1 MKDTHGMTGEPWW
14 GFDLD
19 GTLAEKT
26 GAWKGIEYIGE
37 PIKPMVELA
46 RELHYSGKKIKIF
59 TARVAPHEITAMEN
73 SVPGFGLTGERI
85 FGESFVWK
93 CKDGK
98 VGMDKSDFYKKFAH
112 QYIQEWCYKHL
123 FFVPEITCVKD
134 QLMQEL
140 YDDRAVQLIEN
151 LGLIVGD
158 VLFRKLK
165 DFASTIAILCK
176 YIDVKQVNMAKE
188 TADEIMSMEQKAKEV
203 LTKWDYHDVL

>member
-1 MKDTHGMTGEPWW
+1 MTGEPWW

-26 GAWKGIEYIGE
+26 GAWKGIEHIGE

-151 LGLIVGD
+151 LGQIVGD
-158 VLFRKLK
+158 VLFRKMK

>member
-1 MKDTHGMTGEPWW
+1 MTGEPWW

-26 GAWKGIEYIGE
+26 GAWKGIEHIGE

-123 FFVPEITCVKD
+123 LFVPEITCVKD

-158 VLFRKLK
+158 VLFRKMK

-188 TADEIMSMEQKAKEV
+188 TADEIMSKEQKAKEV

>member
-26 GAWKGIEYIGE
+26 GAWKGIEHIGE

-140 YDDRAVQLIEN
+140 YDYRAVQLIEN

>member
-123 FFVPEITCVKD
+123 LFVPEITCVKD

-158 VLFRKLK
+158 VLFRKMK

-176 YIDVKQVNMAKE
+176 YIDVKQVNVAQE
-188 TADEIMSMEQKAKEV
+188 TADEIMAMEKKAKEV